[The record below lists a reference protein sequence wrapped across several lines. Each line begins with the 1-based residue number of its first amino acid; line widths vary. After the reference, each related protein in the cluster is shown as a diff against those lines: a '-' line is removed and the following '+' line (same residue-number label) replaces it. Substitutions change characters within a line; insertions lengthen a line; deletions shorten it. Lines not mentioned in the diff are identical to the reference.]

1 MLTYLLAVF
10 GRQTNNY
17 YNLIMSK
24 PTLALAPFASLLH
37 PYGILFLFI
46 SAPPHH

>member
-37 PYGILFLFI
+37 SSGIIFLLI